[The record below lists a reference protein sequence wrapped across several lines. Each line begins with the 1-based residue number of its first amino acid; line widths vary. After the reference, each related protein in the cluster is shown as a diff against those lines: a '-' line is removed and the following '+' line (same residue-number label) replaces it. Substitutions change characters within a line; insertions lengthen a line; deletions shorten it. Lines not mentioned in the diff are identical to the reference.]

1 MARTPVSVM
10 LWTLKG
16 SIEKRMELA
25 AAAGCDGVG
34 LAGEYLSWSDARIA
48 LMLGLASGLRLKLE
62 SLHCTPNWNREG
74 RNMLDPAQMPAFLKQ
89 VGQAMVFCDKL
100 NIRSAVLHCG
110 NQIPGRSWEEQYAC
124 LLEATTRAADIA
136 AKFGTLLLI
145 APLNN
150 KIDHQGYFLADCANG
165 VRLCREAN
173 QLGVGLLFNVYHE
186 QVQMGNVTRTLEAA
200 LPQVYSVQI
209 ADNPGRRQ
217 PGTGEISY
225 SNLYRFLKAKDYRGA
240 LSMEFIPQGD
250 ASAVLAEALRGVRQ
264 QLPN

>member
-25 AAAGCDGVG
+25 AAAGYDGVG

-48 LMLGLASGLRLKLE
+48 LMIGLASGMRLKLE

-74 RNMLDPAQMPAFLKQ
+74 SNMLDAAQLPEFLRR
-89 VGQAMVFCDKL
+89 VRQAMVFCDKL
-100 NIRSAVLHCG
+100 NVRTAVLHCG
-110 NQIPGRSWEEQYAC
+110 NQIPGRGWEEQYAC
-124 LLEATTRAADIA
+124 LLEASKRAADIA
-136 AKFGTLLLI
+136 AKFGILLLI

-150 KIDHQGYFLADCANG
+150 KIDHQGYFLPDCANG
-165 VRLCREAN
+165 VRLCREAK

-200 LPQVYSVQI
+200 LPHVYSIQI

-225 SNLYRFLKAKDYRGA
+225 SNLYRFLRAKAYRGA

-250 ASAVLAEALRGVRQ
+250 SGLVLAEAVKQARA